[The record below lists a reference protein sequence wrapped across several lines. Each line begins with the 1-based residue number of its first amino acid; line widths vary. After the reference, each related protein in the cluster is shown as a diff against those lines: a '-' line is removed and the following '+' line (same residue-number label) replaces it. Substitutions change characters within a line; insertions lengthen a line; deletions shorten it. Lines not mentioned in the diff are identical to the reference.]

1 MNRPILLAYQLLI
14 GLSDTLTGALL
25 IVAPEFTLRMMHLH
39 PPPDALPFLSF
50 VGAFVFSVGIACL
63 YGAWIVLYGG
73 SAIRLEMI
81 WLLTA
86 ITRSSVAI
94 FVVSQMAHRRGYRR
108 RLRSDSGDWP
118 EQRMDSQCGKVTRAT
133 RDGKALC
140 LSQSPTSI
148 C

>member
-94 FVVSQMAHRRGYRR
+94 FVVSQILATTLESGWFTVAATDGVCVLIQAIGLSRGWIRNAA
-108 RLRSDSGDWP
+108 
-118 EQRMDSQCGKVTRAT
+118 K
-133 RDGKALC
+133 
-140 LSQSPTSI
+140 
-148 C
+148 